1 MTKLLPHTACNLFAS
16 VFVFLFLYESSNL
29 SLEAVDQM
37 YNDPSC
43 KPWTSR
49 SWAPPG
55 YTDRRDLIEKTRA
68 AQTDGEIPIEKAPCR
83 SSATGSATFN
93 EHAPVEKI

>member
-1 MTKLLPHTACNLFAS
+1 
-16 VFVFLFLYESSNL
+16 
-29 SLEAVDQM
+29 M

-55 YTDRRDLIEKTRA
+55 YTDRRDLVEKTRA
-68 AQTDGEIPIEKAPCR
+68 AEAAAPAVQIEKPTRR
-83 SSATGSATFN
+83 SSATGSATYN
-93 EHAPVEKI
+93 EPAQPNEKA